1 MAEDVNRHFAKKDI
15 QVANGHMK
23 MVFET
28 ISTGIGI
35 FTSLIMGEM
44 PIKITVRLIL
54 PHNCQNGYCPKA
66 YNNKYWQGCGEK
78 VTWVHCWW

>member
-1 MAEDVNRHFAKKDI
+1 MSFMINNTNDRND
-15 QVANGHMK
+15 MK

-66 YNNKYWQGCGEK
+66 YNNKYYYPI
-78 VTWVHCWW
+78 